1 MSKLFTVLACVLL
14 GVAIIV
20 TLGITMRM
28 TRTASGIKVKGA
40 VVVAT
45 TMPPTQPAPIPS
57 VPDTAFPIIP
67 ADTTPSTT
75 LAPRP
80 RATTT
85 TTIVEET
92 PRDTTP
98 DTSTSSSST
107 MVSLDDPDMAMW
119 RHIALCEMPG
129 PGGVPSEP
137 WGAHWTF
144 VASKFSGA
152 FGIYNGTW
160 RAAGGTK
167 YGPTAG
173 HATWQQQ
180 IEIARVIRDRWGYTA
195 WGCGE

>member
-1 MSKLFTVLACVLL
+1 MSKLFTVLACGLL

-20 TLGITMRM
+20 TLAVTMRM
-28 TRTASGIKVKGA
+28 TRSTSGIEVRGE
-40 VVVAT
+40 VLIAT
-45 TMPPTQPAPIPS
+45 TQPPTQPAPIPS

-75 LAPRP
+75 LVPRP

-85 TTIVEET
+85 TTMVVEET
-92 PRDTTP
+92 PKATTVI
-98 DTSTSSSST
+98 DST
-107 MVSLDDPDMAMW
+107 VSLDDPDMPMW

-144 VASKFSGA
+144 IAPKFSGA

-160 RAAGGTK
+160 RAAGGSK

-173 HATWQQQ
+173 HATWKQQ

-195 WGCGE
+195 WGCGQ

>member
-1 MSKLFTVLACVLL
+1 MSKLLTVLACGLL

-20 TLGITMRM
+20 TVAVTMRM
-28 TRTASGIKVKGA
+28 TRSTSGIKVRGE
-40 VVVAT
+40 VLVAT
-45 TMPPTQPAPIPS
+45 TQPPTQPAPIPS

-75 LAPRP
+75 LPR
-80 RATTT
+80 RVTTT
-85 TTIVEET
+85 TTTMVVEET
-92 PRDTTP
+92 PK
-98 DTSTSSSST
+98 TSVATDST
-107 MVSLDDPDMAMW
+107 VSLDDPDMAMW
-119 RHIALCEMPG
+119 KHIALCEMPG

-144 VASKFSGA
+144 IASKFSGA

-160 RAAGGTK
+160 RAAGGGK